1 MAVLEE
7 GKKAPAFSGK
17 DQNGNTV
24 KLSDYAGK
32 VLALYFYPADDTPGC
47 TAQACNLRDNFALLK
62 KNNIA
67 VLGVS
72 PDDAES
78 HKKFEG
84 KYELSFPLIADTDKK
99 IIDKYRVWGEKN
111 MYGKKFM
118 GLLRTTY
125 LINEEGVIIKVFK
138 RPKTKEH
145 SEEIIKA
152 WKEKTGK

>member
-24 KLSDYAGK
+24 KLADYAGK
-32 VLALYFYPADDTPGC
+32 PLAIYFYPADDTPGC

-67 VLGVS
+67 ILGVS
-72 PDDAES
+72 PDDVNS
-78 HKKFEG
+78 HKKFED
-84 KYELSFPLIADTDKK
+84 KYELPFPLIADIDKK
-99 IIDKYRVWGEKN
+99 IIEKYGVWGEKN
-111 MYGKKFM
+111 MYGKKSM
-118 GLLRTTY
+118 GLMRTTY
-125 LINEEGVIIKVFK
+125 LLDEEDRIIKVFK

-145 SEEIIKA
+145 AEEILKA
-152 WKEKTGK
+152 WQEKKQA